1 MIFSSPH
8 LNHPLH
14 PTPST
19 STDQLHKHRHNA
31 RLPHRYVYCTSYRLP
46 TGMKQE
52 VTSPVLFRLKQ
63 GVTPAQIAT
72 WTQTAQAMVGKIP
85 GLISLKA
92 NPPLPICVPRAKGF
106 DMGLVAVLETPK
118 DVEAYAVHPAH
129 LE

>member
-1 MIFSSPH
+1 MP
-8 LNHPLH
+8 
-14 PTPST
+14 
-19 STDQLHKHRHNA
+19 
-31 RLPHRYVYCTSYRLP
+31 VYH
-46 TGMKQE
+46 
-52 VTSPVLFRLKQ
+52 VVLFRLKQ

-129 LE
+129 LEVHKMREELCEDTLAYDMEFE